1 MIPLAEE
8 SVEDWERDRLYGL
21 PLEEFV
27 RARNGLAARLR
38 KAGKTDAAAEIAALR
53 KPSAPLWAI
62 NQLARTDPGA
72 VARLLDATDALR
84 SAQLGRDR
92 GGDPGA
98 RAAAQRGALDRLVD
112 RAASL
117 LYPDGSDVPADTR
130 ARLSASLLGAAAD
143 RGLRE
148 DLHRG
153 RLDRELKAPGFE
165 VFAGARPVTPAATTP
180 APARPPRRDARRQRE
195 AEARAEA
202 AVRAARKEARALE
215 AKADRLARA
224 AAEKERAAASA
235 KEAAERARQAASGAG
250 AGLRAAEER
259 LAGVHRTR
267 VE

>member
-1 MIPLAEE
+1 LEE
-8 SVEDWERDRLYGL
+8 RERDRLYGL

-38 KAGKTDAAAEIAALR
+38 KAGKTDAAAEIATLR

-62 NQLARTDPGA
+62 NQLARTDPAA
-72 VARLLDATDALR
+72 VTRLLDATDALR

-98 RAAAQRGALDRLVD
+98 RAAAQRAALDQLVD

-117 LYPDGSDVPADTR
+117 LYPGGSDVPADTR

-148 DLHRG
+148 DLRRG

-165 VFAGARPVTPAATTP
+165 VFAGARPVTAAPPP

-235 KEAAERARQAASGAG
+235 KEAAERARQAAGEAG

-259 LAGVHRTR
+259 LAAVHQTR